1 MEAVSVLTEGLGAC
15 WHHLLPFLFAFLVS
29 YTWFAAVWRR
39 DALSS
44 FLFHG
49 NTQAMRGS
57 CMCVPAL
64 SPASEMQT
72 LKVQK
77 ALAGFVAGQPGTASR
92 HRTATLPAWPVF
104 VKQGVGKRS

>member
-44 FLFHG
+44 LLFHG
-49 NTQAMRGS
+49 NKQPTCGS
-57 CMCVPAL
+57 CTCVPAPP
-64 SPASEMQT
+64 PASETQT

-77 ALAGFVAGQPGTASR
+77 ALAGFVAGQPGTSPR
-92 HRTATLPAWPVF
+92 RGTATLPAWPVF
-104 VKQGVGKRS
+104 GKQGIGKRS